1 MIVEIRKGGF
11 INKGAELMLLAVLDK
26 LSSRFPSAK
35 FTIIPSSERG
45 GQAYSDYSRLGIYPK
60 ASIRKFGLDIGILLC
75 LVPKKIRERYGVVLD
90 SEVDIVIDIA
100 GFAYSDQCGVAVSKD
115 LYRSSKAW
123 KRQGKKVIFMPQ
135 AFGPFRNAEISKY
148 VSSFL
153 AAGALVF
160 ARDKVSYGYTKALGG
175 VKNLRLCPD
184 FTCGLK
190 GKTAECYQFLAGRP
204 CVVPNARMID
214 RVDGERA
221 GRYLDFLTQC
231 INHLIAQG
239 ERPFVLV
246 HERDDYGIAVS
257 LVNRVGHVDI
267 VYEQDALLI
276 KGIIG
281 TASFMIGGRYHGLVS
296 ALSQCVPALAT
307 GWSHKYEELFN
318 DFGLDGTFIL
328 DVMLAEAELVE
339 KLYVFTARA
348 KRGDFTEVLEGGVRK
363 IEHQVDLMW
372 DEVFSAIAM

>member
-26 LSSRFPSAK
+26 VSSRFPTAK

-60 ASIRKFGLDIGILLC
+60 ASIRKFGLDVGTLLC

-90 SEVDIVIDIA
+90 SEVDVVIDIA

-135 AFGPFRNAEISKY
+135 ALGPFRNAEISNY

-153 AAGALVF
+153 AAGTLVF
-160 ARDKVSYGYTKALGG
+160 ARDNVSYGYTKELDG
-175 VKNLRLCPD
+175 VKNLKLCPD

-190 GKTAECYQFLAGRP
+190 GKTADRYQFLEGRP

-246 HERDDYGIAVS
+246 HERDDYDLAVS
-257 LVNRVGHVDI
+257 LAKRAGDI
-267 VYEQDALLI
+267 DVIYEQDALLI

-318 DFGLDGTFIL
+318 DFGLDGTLIL
-328 DVMLAEAELVE
+328 DVMLAEAELIE
-339 KLYVFTARA
+339 KLDAFTALV
-348 KRGDFTEVLEGGVRK
+348 KQGGFADILDSGARK
-363 IEHQVDLMW
+363 IEQQVDLMW
-372 DEVFSAIAM
+372 KEVFDSISM